1 MTTGLL
7 QRLEIET
14 RKNLR
19 SLIEAVSEA
28 LHSMIISAYLRLSV
42 GILVLSFE
50 WSSLQ
55 TSRFCCCKGYLEH
68 VPVFEHNICY
78 VHVRHAVNL
87 FLNCF

>member
-1 MTTGLL
+1 MTTGLP

-28 LHSMIISAYLRLSV
+28 LHSMIISAYLRLSE

-50 WSSLQ
+50 WYSL
-55 TSRFCCCKGYLEH
+55 
-68 VPVFEHNICY
+68 
-78 VHVRHAVNL
+78 
-87 FLNCF
+87 